1 MKKILDWSV
10 GGRKRVSALDGVE
23 FGDDLVIMTEDNA
36 SSVMRRVVAYS
47 KPLFS
52 KVDRFITEVGDR
64 VFIDYIRPGY
74 DLPDSG
80 IAEFKRVNGS
90 TVMINV
96 SKICMIESCWLAEF
110 NYQDSYDYEIRPM
123 AVLIK
128 NDEEYKVRDMLQS
141 GNID

>member
-1 MKKILDWSV
+1 MKKILDQSV
-10 GGRKRVSALDGVE
+10 GDYKPVSELDGVE
-23 FGDDLVIMTEDNA
+23 FGDDLVIMTESNA

-47 KPLFS
+47 EPVFS
-52 KVDRFITEVGDR
+52 RIDRFITEVGDR

-74 DLPDSG
+74 TISG
-80 IAEFKRVNGS
+80 NGLESFHRVNGS
-90 TVMINV
+90 DVTINV

-123 AVLIK
+123 AVLVRV
-128 NDEEYKVRDMLQS
+128 NDDVVREMLKT

>member
-1 MKKILDWSV
+1 MKKILDQSV
-10 GGRKRVSALDGVE
+10 DDYKPVSELDGVE
-23 FGDDLVIMTEDNA
+23 FGDDLVIMTESNA

-47 KPLFS
+47 EPMFS
-52 KVDRFITEVGDR
+52 RIDRFITEVGGR

-74 DLPDSG
+74 TISG
-80 IAEFKRVNGS
+80 NGLESFHRVNGS
-90 TVMINV
+90 DVTINV

-123 AVLIK
+123 AVLVRI
-128 NDEEYKVRDMLQS
+128 NDDVVREMLKT

>member
-1 MKKILDWSV
+1 MKKILDQSV
-10 GGRKRVSALDGVE
+10 GDYKPVSELDGVE
-23 FGDDLVIMTEDNA
+23 FGDDLVIMSESNA

-47 KPLFS
+47 EPMFS
-52 KVDRFITEVGDR
+52 RIDRFITEVGGR

-74 DLPDSG
+74 TISG
-80 IAEFKRVNGS
+80 NGLESFHRVNGS
-90 TVMINV
+90 DVTINV

-123 AVLIK
+123 AVLVRI
-128 NDEEYKVRDMLQS
+128 NDDVVREMLKT

>member
-1 MKKILDWSV
+1 MKKILDQSV
-10 GGRKRVSALDGVE
+10 GDYKPVSELDGVE
-23 FGDDLVIMTEDNA
+23 FGDDLVIMTESNA

-47 KPLFS
+47 EPVFS
-52 KVDRFITEVGDR
+52 RIDRFITEVGDR

-74 DLPDSG
+74 TISG
-80 IAEFKRVNGS
+80 NGLESFHRVNGS
-90 TVMINV
+90 DVTINV

-123 AVLIK
+123 AVLVRI
-128 NDEEYKVRDMLQS
+128 NDDVVREMLKT

>member
-1 MKKILDWSV
+1 MKKILDQSV
-10 GGRKRVSALDGVE
+10 GDYKPVSELDGVE
-23 FGDDLVIMTEDNA
+23 FGDDLVIMTESNA

-47 KPLFS
+47 EPMFS
-52 KVDRFITEVGDR
+52 RIDRFITEVGGR

-74 DLPDSG
+74 TISG
-80 IAEFKRVNGS
+80 NGLESFHRVNGS
-90 TVMINV
+90 DVTINV

-123 AVLIK
+123 AVLVRI
-128 NDEEYKVRDMLQS
+128 NDDVVREMLKT

>member
-1 MKKILDWSV
+1 MEVFLYEEEDRLV
-10 GGRKRVSALDGVE
+10 CRLHKRLSALNGVE
-23 FGDDLVIMTEDNA
+23 FGNDIVIMTEENA
-36 SSVMRRVVAYS
+36 ASVMRRV
-47 KPLFS
+47 F
-52 KVDRFITEVGDR
+52 VDCR
-64 VFIDYIRPGY
+64 RPGY
-74 DLPDSG
+74 DISG
-80 IAEFKRVNGS
+80 NGITKFQRVNDS

>member
-1 MKKILDWSV
+1 MKKILDQSV
-10 GGRKRVSALDGVE
+10 GDYKPVSELDGVE
-23 FGDDLVIMTEDNA
+23 FGDDLVIMTESNA

-47 KPLFS
+47 EPMFS
-52 KVDRFITEVGDR
+52 RIDRFITEVGGR

-74 DLPDSG
+74 TISG
-80 IAEFKRVNGS
+80 NGLESFHRVNGS
-90 TVMINV
+90 DVTINV

>member
-1 MKKILDWSV
+1 MKKILDQSV
-10 GGRKRVSALDGVE
+10 GDYKPVSELDGVE
-23 FGDDLVIMTEDNA
+23 FGDDLMIMTESNA

-47 KPLFS
+47 EPMFS
-52 KVDRFITEVGDR
+52 RIDRFITEVGDR

-74 DLPDSG
+74 TISG
-80 IAEFKRVNGS
+80 NGLESFHRVNGS
-90 TVMINV
+90 DVTINV

-123 AVLIK
+123 AVLVRI
-128 NDEEYKVRDMLQS
+128 NDDVVREMLKT

>member
-1 MKKILDWSV
+1 MKKILDQSV
-10 GGRKRVSALDGVE
+10 GDYKPVSELDGVE
-23 FGDDLVIMTEDNA
+23 FGDDLVIMTESNA

-47 KPLFS
+47 EPMFS
-52 KVDRFITEVGDR
+52 RIDRFITEVGGR

-74 DLPDSG
+74 TISSNGLES
-80 IAEFKRVNGS
+80 FHRVNGS
-90 TVMINV
+90 DVTINV

-123 AVLIK
+123 AVLVRI
-128 NDEEYKVRDMLQS
+128 NDDVVREMLKT

>member
-1 MKKILDWSV
+1 MKKILDQSV
-10 GGRKRVSALDGVE
+10 GDYKPVSELDGVE
-23 FGDDLVIMTEDNA
+23 FGDDLVIMTESNA

-47 KPLFS
+47 EPMFS
-52 KVDRFITEVGDR
+52 RIDRFITEVGDR

-74 DLPDSG
+74 TISG
-80 IAEFKRVNGS
+80 NGLESFHRVNGS
-90 TVMINV
+90 DVTINV

-123 AVLIK
+123 AVLVRI
-128 NDEEYKVRDMLQS
+128 NDDVVREMLKT

>member
-1 MKKILDWSV
+1 MKKILDQSV
-10 GGRKRVSALDGVE
+10 GDYKPVSELDGVE
-23 FGDDLVIMTEDNA
+23 FGDDLVIMTESNA

-47 KPLFS
+47 EPMFS
-52 KVDRFITEVGDR
+52 RIDRFITEVGGR

-74 DLPDSG
+74 TISG
-80 IAEFKRVNGS
+80 NGLKSFHRVNGS
-90 TVMINV
+90 DVTINV

-123 AVLIK
+123 AVLVRI
-128 NDEEYKVRDMLQS
+128 NDDVVREMLKT